1 MSSEL
6 RLGFISALGAYLI
19 WGFLPLYFKAMG
31 HIQPELM
38 LAQRIVW
45 SLPTGLILLALAGQL
60 PALKA
65 ALKWKTALWLTL
77 SSVLIAL
84 NWLVYIW
91 AVGQD
96 RVLEASFGYYINPLV
111 NVAIGAVFFAESLNR
126 SQWSAVGLA
135 SIGVGMMGLA
145 LGAVPLVALVLCFSF
160 AGYSLIRKLIQVDGR
175 AGFVVEAA
183 ILFPLAVLW
192 MVQFAG
198 AGGAVWGKGTVLDVS
213 LLALSGP
220 LTAVPLILFALAAKR
235 LTLATIGMMQY
246 IGPTLQFLLAL
257 IVFKETF
264 GWVHGA
270 AFAFIW
276 LALIIFSGDGL
287 RAVRGA
293 RLARGAEVLPED

>member
-19 WGFLPLYFKAMG
+19 WGFLPLYFKVMG
-31 HIQPELM
+31 HIVPELM
-38 LAQRIVW
+38 LAHRIVW

-65 ALKWKTALWLTL
+65 AFEWKTLLWLCL
-77 SSVLIAL
+77 SSLLISV

-91 AVGQD
+91 AVGND
-96 RVLEASFGYYINPLV
+96 RVLEASFGYYKNPLV

-126 SQWSAVGLA
+126 SQWSAVALA
-135 SIGVGMMGLA
+135 SVGVGMMALA
-145 LGAVPLVALVLCFSF
+145 LGSLPFVALVLCFSF
-160 AGYSLIRKLIQVDGR
+160 GGYSLIRKLIQVDGR

-183 ILFPLAVLW
+183 LLFPLA
-192 MVQFAG
+192 AG
-198 AGGAVWGKGTVLDVS
+198 WIWKLSGEGVAVWGKGTPGEIA

-235 LTLATIGMMQY
+235 LTLTTIGMMQY

-257 IVFKETF
+257 LVFGESF
-264 GWVHGA
+264 GWVHGG

-276 LALIIFSGDGL
+276 LALIVFSGDGL
-287 RAVRGA
+287 KAVRGA
-293 RLARGAEVLPED
+293 RLARGAGVSED